1 MKNTIFLKDVQK
13 IFDAKFPN
21 GDPIPFDIEVFKY
34 SRTSKKG
41 GDLIFYTNVTKPTRP
56 EILKANFKKRSLDE
70 LLDEVEHRN
79 PMHFK
84 NKTRCIKLPN
94 GEIRKLSFICIKSI
108 NNKEVIY

>member
-21 GDPIPFDIEVFKY
+21 GDPVPFDIEVFKY
-34 SRTSKKG
+34 SRTNKTG
-41 GDLIFYTNVTKPTRP
+41 GELITYNNVTKSTR
-56 EILKANFKKRSLDE
+56 KE
-70 LLDEVEHRN
+70 LLKSNLNKTRILELFDEVKHRN

-94 GEIRKLSFICIKSI
+94 GDIRKLSFICIKTI
-108 NNKEVIY
+108 NNQEVIY